1 MTAVDDAN
9 GTWEY
14 SINGG
19 TDWLA
24 FGAVDASSARLLAA
38 DVDTLVRFVPDADWS
53 GTVSNGITFHAWDQT
68 NGSNGGTAD
77 ISAGAD
83 TVRDD
88 FSVVDY
94 GNNNGSASWAGPWV
108 ESGDDNQPD
117 SGQVQITGGV
127 LRLDNQDYLS
137 DGNYEERVVR
147 AADLSGAMSATLS
160 FDFQL
165 LGILEADDRARV
177 QVSSDGGGDWDN
189 LETFHGDGLGS
200 GSRSYDISGY
210 ATADTQIR
218 FRIANGF
225 GGGGEFFAV
234 DNVEIAYS
242 NEKTGGNTAFS
253 TASAS
258 SSVTVNPVNDAPTLT
273 TFVGSVDTTSE
284 NTEVEISF
292 GDLAVWGDENDIDG
306 TVDAFVVKSVTSG
319 TLKIG
324 SDAGS
329 ATAWVAGS
337 NDTLNATTHAYW
349 TPALAANGTLSA
361 FEVVAKDND
370 GAESLVNVQV
380 EVEVTS
386 VNNAPTL
393 GGGPFNLPGTDE
405 DTISTG
411 VQVSTILS
419 GLTTFDGDG
428 DTLGLAIEAVTG
440 KGVWQYSTDSTDG
453 SNGGWLDF
461 GSVSESG
468 ALLLSNSS
476 WVRYKPDFLNGESV
490 DFTFHAGRQHR

>member
-1 MTAVDDAN
+1 MPIL
-9 GTWEY
+9 WC
-14 SINGG
+14 
-19 TDWLA
+19 
-24 FGAVDASSARLLAA
+24 ASSRM
-38 DVDTLVRFVPDADWS
+38 PNWS
-53 GTVSNGITFHAWDQT
+53 GTVTDGLTFHAWDQT
-68 NGSNGGTAD
+68 SGSNGGTAD

-88 FSVVDY
+88 FSTVDY
-94 GNNNGSASWAGPWV
+94 GNNNGSASWAGSWV

-117 SGQVQITGGV
+117 SGQVQITGGM
-127 LRLDNQDYLS
+127 LQLDNQDAFV
-137 DGNYEERVVR
+137 DGNYEERVTR
-147 AADLSGAMSATLS
+147 AVDLSSATTATLS
-160 FDFQL
+160 FDFQM
-165 LGILEADDRARV
+165 LGVVEDNDKARV
-177 QVSSDGGGDWDN
+177 QMSSNGGTDWTT
-189 LETFHGDGLGS
+189 LETFAGDGPS
-200 GSRSYDISGY
+200 AGSRSYDISSY

-218 FRIANGF
+218 FRISNGF
-225 GGGGEFFAV
+225 GGAGEFFAV
-234 DNVEIAYS
+234 DDVEIAYS

-273 TFVGSVDTTSE
+273 TFVDVVDTTSE
-284 NTEVEISF
+284 DTEVEISF

-329 ATAWVAGS
+329 ATAWVSGS
-337 NDTLNATTHAYW
+337 NDALNATTHAYW
-349 TPALAANGTLSA
+349 TPTLAANGTLGA

-393 GGGPFNLPGTDE
+393 GGGPSNLPGTDE

-440 KGVWQYSTDSTDG
+440 NGAWQYSTDSTDG
-453 SNGGWLDF
+453 SNGGWVDF
-461 GSVSESG
+461 GLSE
-468 ALLLSNSS
+468 
-476 WVRYKPDFLNGESV
+476 
-490 DFTFHAGRQHR
+490 